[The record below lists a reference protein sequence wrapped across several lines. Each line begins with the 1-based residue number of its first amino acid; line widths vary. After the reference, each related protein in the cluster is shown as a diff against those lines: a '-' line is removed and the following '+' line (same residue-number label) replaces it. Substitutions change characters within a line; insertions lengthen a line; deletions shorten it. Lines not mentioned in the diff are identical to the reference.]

1 MVASRAPSK
10 AIRTARLINTV
21 RTIDKPKWV
30 CIICRMQ
37 MEKTRLD
44 DQLKEVQSTM
54 RDCLKTTNLS
64 KLLPSNKS
72 LLGSGKML
80 RSRLVLA
87 VGTPNGVDEKT
98 LINAGAAV
106 DIIHGAS
113 LLHDDVIDGGI
124 LRRGAPTFWKKYG
137 TNGAILFGDLLV
149 FKALNLLV
157 EIGRQ
162 DLLQELIDMST
173 HVCRSE
179 VEQELV
185 LRGTPGTWKECEQI
199 ARAKT
204 GSLFAFAAVA
214 AGDGSRE
221 QADALREAGFILGT
235 AYQLAD
241 DVLDASGNEAV
252 SGKTLGTD
260 NKRGKTT
267 AITATKSAPEDPVE
281 YIYTLLDDSL
291 NELARW
297 PVLHDAWSA
306 FLTKTMKP
314 VLKKH
319 LNAG

>member
-1 MVASRAPSK
+1 MDQK
-10 AIRTARLINTV
+10 LI
-21 RTIDKPKWV
+21 
-30 CIICRMQ
+30 
-37 MEKTRLD
+37 EK
-44 DQLKEVQSTM
+44 QLKCVQSKM
-54 RDCLKTTNLS
+54 LDCLSETNLS
-64 KLLPSNKS
+64 KLLPGNKN

-80 RSRLVLA
+80 RSRLTLCLGNA
-87 VGTPNGVDEKT
+87 NGICDDV
-98 LINAGAAV
+98 LINAAAAV

-113 LLHDDVIDGGI
+113 LLHDDVIDGGV

-149 FKALNLLV
+149 FKGLHLLLDV
-157 EIGRQ
+157 SRP
-162 DLLQELIDMST
+162 DLLEELINMST
-173 HVCRSE
+173 EVCRSE
-179 VEQELV
+179 VEQELI

-204 GSLFAFAAVA
+204 GALFAFAAVA
-214 AGDGSRE
+214 GGNGSKE

-267 AITATKSAPEDPVE
+267 AITATKNAPNAPRE
-281 YIYTLLDDSL
+281 YIFKLLADACELLAPWPNLHEAWGSFADKTLI
-291 NELARW
+291 
-297 PVLHDAWSA
+297 
-306 FLTKTMKP
+306 P

-319 LNAG
+319 LSAG

>member
-1 MVASRAPSK
+1 MV
-10 AIRTARLINTV
+10 
-21 RTIDKPKWV
+21 
-30 CIICRMQ
+30 
-37 MEKTRLD
+37 
-44 DQLKEVQSTM
+44 
-54 RDCLKTTNLS
+54 DCLKTTNLA
-64 KLLPSNKS
+64 KLLPANKN
-72 LLGSGKML
+72 LLGKGKML
-80 RSRLVLA
+80 RSRLVLSI
-87 VGTPNGVDEKT
+87 GTHNGVEERT
-98 LINAGAAV
+98 LINAAAAV

-149 FKALNLLV
+149 FKGLNLLI
-157 EIGRQ
+157 EAGRL

-185 LRGTPGTWKECEQI
+185 LRGTPGTWEECEQI

-214 AGDGSRE
+214 GGNGTKE

-241 DVLDASGNEAV
+241 DVLDASGNEEI

-260 NKRGKTT
+260 DKRGKTT
-267 AITATKSAPEDPVE
+267 AITVTRNAPTDPVAH
-281 YIYTLLDDSL
+281 IYKLLDDSREVL
-291 NELARW
+291 KDW
-297 PVLHDAWSA
+297 PVLHDGWNV
-306 FLTKTMKP
+306 FLTETMKP
-314 VLKKH
+314 VLNKH